1 MITTGQDRVLR
12 SLRRIIQSKD
22 MKEWLRAIKLGIA
35 QNYGASLYIDDDT
48 AKGLRELVDKTRN
61 MVPKPFNIFYF
72 VLHDQGLNHY
82 YLVAAIYKVL
92 YTATT
97 WTTIVEETET
107 AKELSAILNNPEE
120 QDKIVED
127 MIQEV
132 NKFNVNIKS

>member
-1 MITTGQDRVLR
+1 MITTRQDRVLK

-22 MKEWLRAIKLGIA
+22 MKEWLKAIKIGIA
-35 QNYGASLYIDDDT
+35 QNYGTMLYIDSNI
-48 AKGLRELVDKTRN
+48 ANGLHKLVDKTRN
-61 MVPKPFNIFYF
+61 TVPKPFNIFYF
-72 VLHDQGLNHY
+72 VLHDQMLNHY

-107 AKELSAILNNPEE
+107 AEELSDILNNPEE

-127 MIQEV
+127 MIKEV
-132 NKFNVNIKS
+132 NKFNVNIKI

>member
-1 MITTGQDRVLR
+1 MITTGQDRVLK

-22 MKEWLRAIKLGIA
+22 MKEWLKAIKIGIS
-35 QNYGASLYIDDDT
+35 QNYGARLYTDGDI
-48 AKGLRELVDKTRN
+48 ANGLHKLVDKTRN
-61 MVPKPFNIFYF
+61 AVPKPFNIFYF
-72 VLHDQGLNHY
+72 VLHDQRLNHY

-107 AKELSAILNNPEE
+107 AKELSDILNNPEE

-127 MIQEV
+127 IIQEV
-132 NKFNVNIKS
+132 NKFNLTFNR